1 MYLTT
6 GWPFLPLPW
15 AQPRGPQVRGLC
27 SPLPCAA
34 LIIAYRADG
43 VERDVQVIPIHCF
56 LSRSS

>member
-43 VERDVQVIPIHCF
+43 VGTR
-56 LSRSS
+56 RSGDPNSLFSFQK